1 MQEAKRLAFL
11 NDLYGLEGKTA
22 VCIGGGGVLCGEM
35 AMGLSMAGAHIIVA
49 DVVEEAGRARVQ
61 AIEQQGGTAQFFQVD
76 VQVRESMVEVTRAL
90 AVQGRDCDILINA
103 PGVNSKKPFLDV
115 DDDEWA
121 RIIAINLT
129 GVRNSCQV
137 FGKFMIQH
145 ETHGSIINIGSVTS
159 FCPLYGVSTYCV
171 TKVGVVSLTKS
182 LAAEWAPRH
191 IRVNA
196 ICPGFFPAEQ
206 NRKVLSPDRVEA
218 IMRQTP
224 QHRFG
229 EPPELVP
236 TVLLL
241 ASPVAGS
248 YITGAAY
255 SVDGGFTAFTL

>member
-137 FGKFMIQH
+137 FG
-145 ETHGSIINIGSVTS
+145 
-159 FCPLYGVSTYCV
+159 
-171 TKVGVVSLTKS
+171 
-182 LAAEWAPRH
+182 
-191 IRVNA
+191 
-196 ICPGFFPAEQ
+196 
-206 NRKVLSPDRVEA
+206 
-218 IMRQTP
+218 
-224 QHRFG
+224 
-229 EPPELVP
+229 
-236 TVLLL
+236 
-241 ASPVAGS
+241 
-248 YITGAAY
+248 
-255 SVDGGFTAFTL
+255 